1 MDPQT
6 EKEPAP
12 HKKTPPG
19 WLWWS
24 LLGAGL
30 YVLDQASKLWIIRR
44 FPLNYLNEK
53 LHKYAY
59 LPDFP
64 GFSHINADGTL
75 DFATNGRMPEAEL
88 ARLPD
93 LNPNTVDAL
102 NKLRELEPIS
112 FLDGT
117 MNITRVHNTGVAF
130 GLGNGTVWS
139 SYLFLAVPVLAIV
152 VLVVLYRKNLFHTA
166 WLKLAYVLLLAG
178 VAGNLTDRLIQG
190 FLIPY
195 EQQHGF
201 FTKLMNG
208 YVVDFI
214 DVTIPLFNYRWPAF
228 NVADSCIFVAAII
241 FFIASI
247 FSAKNKEEKTS
258 WVTISKIHVSCDCTT
273 AGAKDNKLTYAPGES
288 GVISAVMKTG
298 NFSGTVDKDMTVHA
312 NGSAYKLVIRAQ
324 IPDIIRMEPRKLEW
338 ARGEAAV
345 PKTIKITI
353 SKELPVNLTTVDLT
367 GDAFDYEP
375 VTVKKG
381 REYKIIVTPKSTARP
396 AFNTIWVRTD
406 SAVPRY
412 KRQMGFL
419 AIKEN

>member
-6 EKEPAP
+6 EKEPAL

-102 NKLRELEPIS
+102 NRLRELEPIS

-139 SYLFLAVPVLAIV
+139 SYL
-152 VLVVLYRKNLFHTA
+152 
-166 WLKLAYVLLLAG
+166 
-178 VAGNLTDRLIQG
+178 
-190 FLIPY
+190 
-195 EQQHGF
+195 
-201 FTKLMNG
+201 
-208 YVVDFI
+208 
-214 DVTIPLFNYRWPAF
+214 
-228 NVADSCIFVAAII
+228 
-241 FFIASI
+241 
-247 FSAKNKEEKTS
+247 S
-258 WVTISKIHVSCDCTT
+258 WQFPCSPS
-273 AGAKDNKLTYAPGES
+273 
-288 GVISAVMKTG
+288 
-298 NFSGTVDKDMTVHA
+298 
-312 NGSAYKLVIRAQ
+312 
-324 IPDIIRMEPRKLEW
+324 
-338 ARGEAAV
+338 
-345 PKTIKITI
+345 
-353 SKELPVNLTTVDLT
+353 
-367 GDAFDYEP
+367 
-375 VTVKKG
+375 
-381 REYKIIVTPKSTARP
+381 
-396 AFNTIWVRTD
+396 
-406 SAVPRY
+406 
-412 KRQMGFL
+412 
-419 AIKEN
+419 

>member
-75 DFATNGRMPEAEL
+75 DFATNGHMPEAEL

-117 MNITRVHNTGVAF
+117 MNITRVHNTALPSGW
-130 GLGNGTVWS
+130 GTAPS
-139 SYLFLAVPVLAIV
+139 
-152 VLVVLYRKNLFHTA
+152 
-166 WLKLAYVLLLAG
+166 G
-178 VAGNLTDRLIQG
+178 
-190 FLIPY
+190 
-195 EQQHGF
+195 
-201 FTKLMNG
+201 
-208 YVVDFI
+208 
-214 DVTIPLFNYRWPAF
+214 PA
-228 NVADSCIFVAAII
+228 
-241 FFIASI
+241 I
-247 FSAKNKEEKTS
+247 FS
-258 WVTISKIHVSCDCTT
+258 
-273 AGAKDNKLTYAPGES
+273 
-288 GVISAVMKTG
+288 
-298 NFSGTVDKDMTVHA
+298 
-312 NGSAYKLVIRAQ
+312 
-324 IPDIIRMEPRKLEW
+324 
-338 ARGEAAV
+338 
-345 PKTIKITI
+345 
-353 SKELPVNLTTVDLT
+353 
-367 GDAFDYEP
+367 
-375 VTVKKG
+375 
-381 REYKIIVTPKSTARP
+381 
-396 AFNTIWVRTD
+396 
-406 SAVPRY
+406 
-412 KRQMGFL
+412 
-419 AIKEN
+419 

>member
-1 MDPQT
+1 MDTQT
-6 EKEPAP
+6 EKEPGP

-24 LLGAGL
+24 LLGVGL
-30 YVLDQASKLWIIRR
+30 YVLDQASKLWIVHR

-53 LHKYAY
+53 VHKYAY

-64 GFSHINADGTL
+64 GFHHVNADGTL
-75 DFATNGRMPEAEL
+75 DFATNGHIPAADMAQFQ
-88 ARLPD
+88 D

-102 NKLRELEPIS
+102 NRLRELEPIS

-130 GLGNGTVWS
+130 GLGNGTAWS
-139 SYLFLAVPVLAIV
+139 SYLFLAIPVLAIV
-152 VLVVLYRKNLFHTA
+152 ALVVLYRKNYFHTV

-178 VAGNLTDRLIQG
+178 VAGNLTDRLMQG

-195 EQQHGF
+195 EQPHGF

-247 FSAKNKEEKTS
+247 FSARKKEEKPS
-258 WVTISKIHVSCDCTT
+258 
-273 AGAKDNKLTYAPGES
+273 
-288 GVISAVMKTG
+288 
-298 NFSGTVDKDMTVHA
+298 
-312 NGSAYKLVIRAQ
+312 
-324 IPDIIRMEPRKLEW
+324 
-338 ARGEAAV
+338 
-345 PKTIKITI
+345 
-353 SKELPVNLTTVDLT
+353 
-367 GDAFDYEP
+367 
-375 VTVKKG
+375 
-381 REYKIIVTPKSTARP
+381 
-396 AFNTIWVRTD
+396 
-406 SAVPRY
+406 
-412 KRQMGFL
+412 
-419 AIKEN
+419 

>member
-64 GFSHINADGTL
+64 GFQHINADGTL

-152 VLVVLYRKNLFHTA
+152 VLVVLYRKNFFHTA

-258 WVTISKIHVSCDCTT
+258 
-273 AGAKDNKLTYAPGES
+273 
-288 GVISAVMKTG
+288 
-298 NFSGTVDKDMTVHA
+298 
-312 NGSAYKLVIRAQ
+312 
-324 IPDIIRMEPRKLEW
+324 
-338 ARGEAAV
+338 
-345 PKTIKITI
+345 
-353 SKELPVNLTTVDLT
+353 
-367 GDAFDYEP
+367 
-375 VTVKKG
+375 
-381 REYKIIVTPKSTARP
+381 
-396 AFNTIWVRTD
+396 
-406 SAVPRY
+406 
-412 KRQMGFL
+412 
-419 AIKEN
+419 

>member
-75 DFATNGRMPEAEL
+75 DFATNGHMPEAEL

-152 VLVVLYRKNLFHTA
+152 VLVVLYRKNLFFKFSSLQANQSVGKCVMLFLADVLADNLQQIGQWHYSTA
-166 WLKLAYVLLLAG
+166 HYKVEHLF
-178 VAGNLTDRLIQG
+178 
-190 FLIPY
+190 FL
-195 EQQHGF
+195 
-201 FTKLMNG
+201 
-208 YVVDFI
+208 
-214 DVTIPLFNYRWPAF
+214 
-228 NVADSCIFVAAII
+228 
-241 FFIASI
+241 
-247 FSAKNKEEKTS
+247 FSA
-258 WVTISKIHVSCDCTT
+258 
-273 AGAKDNKLTYAPGES
+273 
-288 GVISAVMKTG
+288 AVACCNVFQSDGIG
-298 NFSGTVDKDMTVHA
+298 NFGC
-312 NGSAYKLVIRAQ
+312 N
-324 IPDIIRMEPRKLEW
+324 PDFLSD
-338 ARGEAAV
+338 AV
-345 PKTIKITI
+345 
-353 SKELPVNLTTVDLT
+353 
-367 GDAFDYEP
+367 YQM
-375 VTVKKG
+375 
-381 REYKIIVTPKSTARP
+381 
-396 AFNTIWVRTD
+396 
-406 SAVPRY
+406 
-412 KRQMGFL
+412 KR
-419 AIKEN
+419 

>member
-102 NKLRELEPIS
+102 NRLRELEPIS

-247 FSAKNKEEKTS
+247 FSTKNKEEKTS
-258 WVTISKIHVSCDCTT
+258 
-273 AGAKDNKLTYAPGES
+273 
-288 GVISAVMKTG
+288 
-298 NFSGTVDKDMTVHA
+298 
-312 NGSAYKLVIRAQ
+312 
-324 IPDIIRMEPRKLEW
+324 
-338 ARGEAAV
+338 
-345 PKTIKITI
+345 
-353 SKELPVNLTTVDLT
+353 
-367 GDAFDYEP
+367 
-375 VTVKKG
+375 
-381 REYKIIVTPKSTARP
+381 
-396 AFNTIWVRTD
+396 
-406 SAVPRY
+406 
-412 KRQMGFL
+412 
-419 AIKEN
+419 

>member
-30 YVLDQASKLWIIRR
+30 YALDQASKLWIIRR

-64 GFSHINADGTL
+64 GFQHINADGTL

-139 SYLFLAVPVLAIV
+139 SYLSWQFPCSPSWSWSC
-152 VLVVLYRKNLFHTA
+152 FTG
-166 WLKLAYVLLLAG
+166 KLLPHGMAQAG
-178 VAGNLTDRLIQG
+178 LCPAAGGRSRQPDG
-190 FLIPY
+190 P
-195 EQQHGF
+195 
-201 FTKLMNG
+201 
-208 YVVDFI
+208 
-214 DVTIPLFNYRWPAF
+214 P
-228 NVADSCIFVAAII
+228 DS
-241 FFIASI
+241 
-247 FSAKNKEEKTS
+247 
-258 WVTISKIHVSCDCTT
+258 
-273 AGAKDNKLTYAPGES
+273 GL
-288 GVISAVMKTG
+288 
-298 NFSGTVDKDMTVHA
+298 
-312 NGSAYKLVIRAQ
+312 
-324 IPDIIRMEPRKLEW
+324 PDS
-338 ARGEAAV
+338 V
-345 PKTIKITI
+345 
-353 SKELPVNLTTVDLT
+353 
-367 GDAFDYEP
+367 
-375 VTVKKG
+375 
-381 REYKIIVTPKSTARP
+381 
-396 AFNTIWVRTD
+396 
-406 SAVPRY
+406 
-412 KRQMGFL
+412 
-419 AIKEN
+419 